1 MCLYLFWRHL
11 DLQDLHTSLQWSMS
25 LFHVISE
32 LCFFFFPSTM
42 RSHDSYYRGFERI
55 NYLVKFLVCTVK
67 IVMIVIVFC
76 LGWTVEWEW
85 MEDFTLNHTEKA
97 GRTEGKKNVCEW
109 LSKAVEGREKEKVH
123 WGAVE
128 YDGERLSSGCSI
140 VAIRYHDKCPSW
152 RLLLCTNA
160 LFTSEISWV
169 VYHASGR
176 AWMWQ
181 GSLLMLEL

>member
-152 RLLLCTNA
+152 PL
-160 LFTSEISWV
+160 
-169 VYHASGR
+169 
-176 AWMWQ
+176 
-181 GSLLMLEL
+181 